1 MKVPCRITGSSYQ
14 DFDFEVSS
22 QNNDPK
28 AETSN
33 WLVDSFQKPQHEDN
47 FLFLN
52 SHLWTYVLGSEIDQ
66 LIYSQTTNICCFVE
80 TLCK

>member
-1 MKVPCRITGSSYQ
+1 MKVPYRITGSSYQ

-22 QNNDPK
+22 KNNDPK
-28 AETSN
+28 AEILN
-33 WLVDSFQKPQHEDN
+33 WLIDSLQKPQHEDN

-52 SHLWTYVLGSEIDQ
+52 SHLWTYILRSEIDQ
-66 LIYSQTTNICCFVE
+66 LIYSQTANICCFVE